1 MDSELDDGFC
11 PNRMIERVT
20 DYSSAV
26 FELRRYTLHAGH
38 RDVLI
43 ALFDQHLV
51 EPQET
56 VGMQVIGQFRDLD
69 RPDQFVWIRGFPDM
83 RARKQALAQF
93 YEGPVWKVHREAA
106 NATMIDSDNVLLL
119 RPCRPNSGFPMLV
132 NNRTAGRRDE
142 PPSTIVGT
150 LCSLRSPVS
159 EAFVQRF
166 EQEVAP
172 RLVESGMRPFCYL
185 QTEYAENTYPK
196 LPVRTGENMFVWF
209 ASVKSGEWSET
220 GFPEL
225 LSSLNA
231 PPEVLRL
238 QPTERSLLR

>member
-1 MDSELDDGFC
+1 MT
-11 PNRMIERVT
+11 ERT
-20 DYSSAV
+20 NDFATTV
-26 FELRRYTLHAGH
+26 FELRRYTLHAGQ

-43 ALFDQHLV
+43 ALFDEQLI
-51 EPQET
+51 EPQEA

-83 RARKQALAQF
+83 RSRKQALAEF
-93 YEGPVWKVHREAA
+93 YEGPIWKIHREAA

-119 RPCRPNSGFPMLV
+119 RPCRANSGFPPLG
-132 NNRTAGRRDE
+132 NSRPATGAGK
-142 PPSTIVGT
+142 PPSIIAAT
-150 LCSLRSPVS
+150 LCSLPSPVS
-159 EAFVQRF
+159 EDFVQRF
-166 EQEVAP
+166 ERHVVP
-172 RLVESGMRPFCYL
+172 RLAESGTPPICYL
-185 QTEYAENTYPK
+185 QTQYAENTYPK

-209 ASVKSGEWSET
+209 SPVKSGASSEFA
-220 GFPEL
+220 FPEL